1 MCRTSVSF
9 VISAPRKISRC
20 DMDWIE
26 TKGRAPQKREQP
38 YWLLFRNGKESKQPY
53 TAKQMQWGHHRKGM
67 DDDYDIVAVRKE

>member
-26 TKGRAPQKREQP
+26 TKGRSPQRKVP
-38 YWLLFRNGKESKQPY
+38 YFIRYRNGRESKQPY

-67 DDDYDIVAVRKE
+67 DDDYDIVAVRPA